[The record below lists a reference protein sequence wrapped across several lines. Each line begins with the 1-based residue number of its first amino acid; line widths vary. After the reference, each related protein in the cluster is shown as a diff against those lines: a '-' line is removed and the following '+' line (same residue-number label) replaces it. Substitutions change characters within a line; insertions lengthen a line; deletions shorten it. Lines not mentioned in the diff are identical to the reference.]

1 MAGLKG
7 ITVNTAPEAEPHIYA
22 EDDAAI
28 FQTLFGEDGV
38 SSIGQACK
46 ATVLSNN
53 KVRIADGVVCVGGHF
68 ARIPYGEYVDCEIAN
83 GQSGKNRNDI
93 IVAKFVTTG
102 SGGIDTMTC
111 EVKQG
116 TADTTATDPTLT
128 QNDIYKGG
136 KIREFPLYRVKIE
149 GLNIT
154 AVEQLFTVNPTNK
167 DLTERLTELNGNIN
181 HNSNKHILIGKWSS
195 AWNLSDTSKNIGSKK
210 AAIDNEYYKTTT
222 GADSAVTVKKSGLYY
237 VSMYAQGSAASGASA
252 SIQAQVVASAT
263 VVDDAYV
270 LFGAGYS
277 YNGLSANINI
287 GRVVFLQAGTV
298 LTPQLKKSSASG
310 AASTTGSSYMEVVHI
325 Y

>member
-181 HNSNKHILIGKWSS
+181 HNSNKHILIGKWNS
-195 AWNLSDTSKNIGSKK
+195 AWNLSDTVKNIGSKK
-210 AAIDNEYYKTTT
+210 AAVDNEYYKTTT
-222 GADSAVTVKKSGLYY
+222 GADSTVTVKKSGLYY

-263 VVDDAYV
+263 VVDDAYA
-270 LFGAGYS
+270 LFGSGYS
-277 YNGLSANINI
+277 YNGFSANINM
-287 GRVVFLQAGTV
+287 GRVVFLEAGTV
-298 LTPQLKKSSASG
+298 LTPQLKKSSTSG
-310 AASTTGSSYMEVVHI
+310 AASTTGSSYMEVMHI

>member
-1 MAGLKG
+1 MGMQL
-7 ITVNTAPEAEPHIYA
+7 NTGDTGRAVSP
-22 EDDAAI
+22 AADGSLYSKI
-28 FQTLFGEDGV
+28 FGSG
-38 SSIGQACK
+38 CY
-46 ATVLSNN
+46 VLSGGNEFKAEIQSNN
-53 KVRIADGVVCVGGHF
+53 LIKIYDGDLIMQGRHSY
-68 ARIPYGEYVDCEIAN
+68 IPASDSDNVTINN
-83 GQSGKNRNDI
+83 GSQGMNRKDL
-93 IVAKFVTTG
+93 IVARYTKDSTG
-102 SGGIDTMTC
+102 VEDVMLQ
-111 EVKQG
+111 VVQG
-116 TADTTATDPTLT
+116 TATSGAATAPGYTDG
-128 QNDIYKGG
+128 DILKGATA
-136 KIREFPLYRVKIE
+136 KDFPLYEVSLNGI
-149 GLNIT
+149 NIT
-154 AVEQLFTVNPTNK
+154 EVKKLFKVLGTNE
-167 DLTERLTELNGNIN
+167 DLVDKVTEFNGKIN

-195 AWNLSDTSKNIGSKK
+195 AWNLSDTAKNIGSKK
-210 AAIDNEYYKTTT
+210 AAVDNEYYKTTT

>member
-28 FQTLFGEDGV
+28 FQAMFGEDGV

-53 KVRIADGVVCVGGHF
+53 KVRIADGVLCVGGHF

-116 TADTTATDPTLT
+116 TANTTATDPTLT

-136 KIREFPLYRVKIE
+136 KIRELPLYRVKLE

-167 DLTERLTELNGNIN
+167 DLSDKVAELNGKIN
-181 HNSNKHILIGKWSS
+181 NRKNNVLIGKWASS
-195 AWNLSDTSKNIGSKK
+195 WNLSTTAKNIGSSKP
-210 AAIDNEYYKTTT
+210 IVDDDCYKTTT
-222 GADSAVTVKKSGLYY
+222 GANATVTIKQSGLYC
-237 VSMYAQGSAASGASA
+237 VTMYAQGTANQGASA
-252 SIQAQVVASAT
+252 CIQAQVIADRT
-263 VVDDAYV
+263 VIDDNYV
-270 LFGAGYS
+270 LFGSQYS
-277 YNGLSANINI
+277 HNGFSANVNMSRIIYLEN
-287 GRVVFLQAGTV
+287 GTV
-298 LTPQLKKSSASG
+298 LSPQIRKSDTSG
-310 AASTTGSSYMEVVHI
+310 AAATTGSSYMEVVKLA
-325 Y
+325 

>member
-28 FQTLFGEDGV
+28 FQAMFGEDGV

-53 KVRIADGVVCVGGHF
+53 KVRIADGVLCVGGHF

-116 TADTTATDPTLT
+116 TASTTATDPTLT

-136 KIREFPLYRVKIE
+136 KIRELPLYRVKLE

-167 DLTERLTELNGNIN
+167 DLSNKLTELNGNYANNVRFIPFTMTPLGTGN
-181 HNSNKHILIGKWSS
+181 SS
-195 AWNLSDTSKNIGSKK
+195 ALI
-210 AAIDNEYYKTTT
+210 TTIT
-222 GADSAVTVKKSGLYY
+222 KINSLFGITDATPQNSGAVIMNGDGNADSLHAEGITWQGENLYAVFNKNVNGRFRITGLLYY
-237 VSMYAQGSAASGASA
+237 SP
-252 SIQAQVVASAT
+252 
-263 VVDDAYV
+263 
-270 LFGAGYS
+270 AGVIT
-277 YNGLSANINI
+277 LS
-287 GRVVFLQAGTV
+287 
-298 LTPQLKKSSASG
+298 
-310 AASTTGSSYMEVVHI
+310 
-325 Y
+325 

>member
-28 FQTLFGEDGV
+28 FQSIFGEDGV
-38 SSIGQACK
+38 LSIGQACK

-53 KVRIADGVVCVGGHF
+53 KVRIADGVVFVGGHF

-116 TADTTATDPTLT
+116 TAGTTAADPALT

-154 AVEQLFTVNPTNK
+154 AVEQLFTVVPTNEELIK
-167 DLTERLTELNGNIN
+167 TVAELNGK
-181 HNSNKHILIGKWSS
+181 SGKLIENQDDYQVYTLLGGKVKVIS
-195 AWNLSDTSKNIGSKK
+195 GSV
-210 AAIDNEYYKTTT
+210 IRT
-222 GADSAVTVKKSGLYY
+222 GVGKDYIALFTAEQLKSYFGVTVNTTRLS
-237 VSMYAQGSAASGASA
+237 VSTFNGDDASQAVRFYEPENWQGSIYQYFSSPVSG
-252 SIQAQVVASAT
+252 SIRVNYRMV
-263 VVDDAYV
+263 YV
-270 LFGAGYS
+270 Y
-277 YNGLSANINI
+277 
-287 GRVVFLQAGTV
+287 
-298 LTPQLKKSSASG
+298 
-310 AASTTGSSYMEVVHI
+310 E
-325 Y
+325 

>member
-1 MAGLKG
+1 M
-7 ITVNTAPEAEPHIYA
+7 T
-22 EDDAAI
+22 D
-28 FQTLFGEDGV
+28 
-38 SSIGQACK
+38 
-46 ATVLSNN
+46 
-53 KVRIADGVVCVGGHF
+53 KV
-68 ARIPYGEYVDCEIAN
+68 
-83 GQSGKNRNDI
+83 
-93 IVAKFVTTG
+93 
-102 SGGIDTMTC
+102 
-111 EVKQG
+111 
-116 TADTTATDPTLT
+116 
-128 QNDIYKGG
+128 
-136 KIREFPLYRVKIE
+136 
-149 GLNIT
+149 
-154 AVEQLFTVNPTNK
+154 
-167 DLTERLTELNGNIN
+167 TELNGKIN

-195 AWNLSDTSKNIGSKK
+195 AWNLSDTAKNIGSKK
-210 AAIDNEYYKTTT
+210 AAVDNEYYKTTT

>member
-7 ITVNTAPEAEPHIYA
+7 LTVNTAPEAEPQIYA
-22 EDDAAI
+22 EDDAAV
-28 FQTLFGEDGV
+28 FQTMFGEDGV

-53 KVRIADGVVCVGGHF
+53 KVRVADGVICVGGHF
-68 ARIPYGEYVDCEIAN
+68 ARIPYGEYEDCEITN

-93 IVAKFVTTG
+93 IVARFETTG
-102 SGGIDTMTC
+102 TGGIDTYTC

-116 TADTTATDPTLT
+116 TPGDAATDPELT
-128 QNDIYKGG
+128 QDNLYNGG
-136 KIREFPLYRVKIE
+136 KVRELPLYRVKIE
-149 GLNIT
+149 GISIV
-154 AVEQLFTVNPTNK
+154 AVEQMFDVVPTNAELIK
-167 DLTERLTELNGNIN
+167 TVTELNGKIN
-181 HNSNKHILIGKWSS
+181 HNSNKHVLIGKWSS
-195 AWNLSDTSKNIGSKK
+195 AWNLSDTAKNIGSKK

-277 YNGLSANINI
+277 YNGLGTNINM
-287 GRVVFLQAGTV
+287 GRVVFLRAGTV

>member
-1 MAGLKG
+1 MIMLETGDTGKAVSAESDGALYSAIIGSESYVLNVGKKF
-7 ITVNTAPEAEPHIYA
+7 TAEI
-22 EDDAAI
+22 
-28 FQTLFGEDGV
+28 Q
-38 SSIGQACK
+38 
-46 ATVLSNN
+46 SNN
-53 KVRIADGVVCVGGHF
+53 KIKINDGSASVNGRHVRIASGDSEL
-68 ARIPYGEYVDCEIAN
+68 ITINN
-83 GQSGKNRNDI
+83 GSHGMNRKDI
-93 IVAKFVTTG
+93 IVIRYQKEPTGIESVKFLVIQGEETSLEAKVPSYTKGNILTG
-102 SGGIDTMTC
+102 STVVD
-111 EVKQG
+111 
-116 TADTTATDPTLT
+116 
-128 QNDIYKGG
+128 
-136 KIREFPLYRVKIE
+136 FPLYEVSLTGI
-149 GLNIT
+149 NIT
-154 AVEQLFTVNPTNK
+154 EIKKLFMVLGTNA
-167 DLTERLTELNGNIN
+167 DLTDKITELNGKIN

-195 AWNLSDTSKNIGSKK
+195 AWNLSDTAKNIGSKK
-210 AAIDNEYYKTTT
+210 AAVDNEYYKTTT